1 MNRVRAAML
10 AIVLALLALSATAA
24 AQEQAEVRIAA
35 GRDDPQWVGAKIPVY
50 LELWTD
56 AMSFSNQSF
65 VVPEV
70 SGAWLLQTDSSTVK
84 LSERREGATWQ
95 GLRYTLSLYA
105 QRAGTLEVP
114 SFDVRFSTRA
124 VFNADPV
131 MHEFTTQSLEVE
143 ARLPPG
149 LAEAGSLVTTSAF
162 DFEGAWEPALDDD
175 QDVLELQT
183 GDALVLTVKRVA
195 KDVPGMAFSPLP
207 EMEIEGLGIYAD
219 PPRIDDQVDRGDLTG
234 TRADRVTV
242 VCEQPGSYVL
252 PALEFQWWDPGRET
266 LRRETVAAVMLNVTE
281 NAAWG
286 SAGSDAVEDVESSSL
301 RSWWWVPVLG
311 VLLWWPGRVLFG
323 VLTRWLARSLGP
335 RRLQPLNP
343 GGGGS

>member
-1 MNRVRAAML
+1 MNRGWPVLL
-10 AIVLALLALSATAA
+10 ALVLALLALSAPAT
-24 AQEQAEVRIAA
+24 AQEQAEVRIVA

-56 AMSFSNQSF
+56 SMIFSNQSF

-70 SGAWLLQTDSSTVK
+70 SGAWLLQADSSTVK
-84 LSERREGATWQ
+84 LTERRQGTTWQ

-114 SFDVRFSTRA
+114 PFEVRFSTRA
-124 VFNADPV
+124 AFRAEPV

-162 DFEGAWEPALDDD
+162 DFDAAWEPALDDD
-175 QDVLELQT
+175 QGVLELQT
-183 GDALVLTVKRVA
+183 GDALVLTVKREA
-195 KDVPGMAFSPLP
+195 EDVPGMAFSPLP

-219 PPRIDDQVDRGDLTG
+219 PPRIDDRVDRGDLTG

-252 PALEFQWWDPGRET
+252 PAMEFQWWDPGRET
-266 LRRETVAAVMLNVTE
+266 LRRETVAAVTLNVTE

-286 SAGSDAVEDVESSSL
+286 SAGSDAAEDVESFSL

-311 VLLWWPGRVLFG
+311 VLLWWPGRVLF
-323 VLTRWLARSLGP
+323 VSLTRWLARSLGP

-343 GGGGS
+343 GDSGS